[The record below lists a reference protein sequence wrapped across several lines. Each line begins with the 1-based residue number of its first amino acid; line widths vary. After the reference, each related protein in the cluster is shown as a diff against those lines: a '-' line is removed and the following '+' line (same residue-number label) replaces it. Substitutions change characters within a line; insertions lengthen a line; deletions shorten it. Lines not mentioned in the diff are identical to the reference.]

1 MMVEAWLVGWGLG
14 VSVAAPIGPVN
25 VATLQRGLALGF
37 RPACAFGLGAAT
49 VDAAYCLAVYFGI
62 APLLV
67 AAPWLRVVLFAAGAI
82 MLAWLG
88 WSAMRTRIDVTAES
102 NRQAAGAWQSYLS
115 GVALTAV
122 NPATILSWLAIGG
135 AALSAIPLGE
145 GPALVLG
152 IFAGSACWFAA
163 LSLAASIGRRLAN
176 EAALRVVSIVSG
188 LALWGFAAV
197 FGWNGLAEGL
207 ALAGA

>member
-1 MMVEAWLVGWGLG
+1 MEAWLVGWGLG

-25 VATLQRGLALGF
+25 VATLQRGLARGF

-62 APLLV
+62 APLLI

-88 WSAMRTRIDVTAES
+88 WGAMRTRIDVAAGS
-102 NRQAAGAWQSYLS
+102 NRQAASVWQSYLS
-115 GVALTAV
+115 GVALTAI

-135 AALSAIPLGE
+135 AALSAIPLGD

-152 IFAGSACWFAA
+152 IFVGSACWFAA
-163 LSLAASIGRRLAN
+163 LSLVASVGRRLAS
-176 EAALRVVSIVSG
+176 ERTLRVVSIGSG
-188 LALWGFAAV
+188 LALLGFAAV

-207 ALAGA
+207 TLIGA